1 MHSPRCRYGRL
12 KCRGNPVPAVVSS
25 RRTRIL
31 QREVRTFSQQMRTV
45 TGELERASETLEL
58 YRQAYPRDYRA
69 ASNLANVDSMLGH
82 LYVRSER
89 AGQRVM
95 ESVTRFITQRLK
107 LKVKR
112 GEGLANLLRLLR
124 NAAGADISHRMG
136 PIAITGGY
144 VAAVENTAPSA
155 SCSITR
161 SRSVDVKPAIRRLKR
176 PSGEREVTHQL
187 TAGRRYYAGT
197 ALEASDFPEPIAESQ
212 AAPLTSER
220 KLKSSMNQNM
230 TTGMKAVTFSVAHST
245 QREICRQIQRYRQV
259 LVL

>member
-1 MHSPRCRYGRL
+1 
-12 KCRGNPVPAVVSS
+12 
-25 RRTRIL
+25 
-31 QREVRTFSQQMRTV
+31 
-45 TGELERASETLEL
+45 
-58 YRQAYPRDYRA
+58 
-69 ASNLANVDSMLGH
+69 MLGH

-161 SRSVDVKPAIRRLKR
+161 SRSVDVKLKITG
-176 PSGEREVTHQL
+176 PNL
-187 TAGRRYYAGT
+187 
-197 ALEASDFPEPIAESQ
+197 L
-212 AAPLTSER
+212 AP
-220 KLKSSMNQNM
+220 
-230 TTGMKAVTFSVAHST
+230 
-245 QREICRQIQRYRQV
+245 
-259 LVL
+259 

>member
-31 QREVRTFSQQMRTV
+31 QREVRTFSQQVRTV

-107 LKVKR
+107 LKV
-112 GEGLANLLRLLR
+112 N
-124 NAAGADISHRMG
+124 
-136 PIAITGGY
+136 
-144 VAAVENTAPSA
+144 
-155 SCSITR
+155 
-161 SRSVDVKPAIRRLKR
+161 DVKPAIRRLKR

-187 TAGRRYYAGT
+187 TAGRRSYAGT
-197 ALEASDFPEPIAESQ
+197 ALEASDFPEPIAKSQ
-212 AAPLTSER
+212 AAPLTAER
-220 KLKSSMNQNM
+220 KLKKQDPWQVGPVETRLANTSESALWACHTSLSYAKS
-230 TTGMKAVTFSVAHST
+230 TTAMRGAE
-245 QREICRQIQRYRQV
+245 R
-259 LVL
+259 

>member
-1 MHSPRCRYGRL
+1 
-12 KCRGNPVPAVVSS
+12 
-25 RRTRIL
+25 
-31 QREVRTFSQQMRTV
+31 
-45 TGELERASETLEL
+45 
-58 YRQAYPRDYRA
+58 
-69 ASNLANVDSMLGH
+69 MLGH

-155 SCSITR
+155 SCSVSTGVR
-161 SRSVDVKPAIRRLKR
+161 PRLA
-176 PSGEREVTHQL
+176 SN
-187 TAGRRYYAGT
+187 TAGSGRGPWYLARAK
-197 ALEASDFPEPIAESQ
+197 ALPPRF
-212 AAPLTSER
+212 
-220 KLKSSMNQNM
+220 
-230 TTGMKAVTFSVAHST
+230 
-245 QREICRQIQRYRQV
+245 RQV
-259 LVL
+259 VFF

>member
-1 MHSPRCRYGRL
+1 MRFWISDSQNAGSTKHEVADCP
-12 KCRGNPVPAVVSS
+12 PVVVHC
-25 RRTRIL
+25 L
-31 QREVRTFSQQMRTV
+31 
-45 TGELERASETLEL
+45 
-58 YRQAYPRDYRA
+58 P
-69 ASNLANVDSMLGH
+69 
-82 LYVRSER
+82 
-89 AGQRVM
+89 
-95 ESVTRFITQRLK
+95 
-107 LKVKR
+107 
-112 GEGLANLLRLLR
+112 
-124 NAAGADISHRMG
+124 
-136 PIAITGGY
+136 
-144 VAAVENTAPSA
+144 
-155 SCSITR
+155 ITR

-197 ALEASDFPEPIAESQ
+197 ALEASDFPEPIAESH